1 MIATY
6 RLQLRPDFGFATVES
21 LLPYFRRLGVSHLYL
36 SPIMEARPGSTHG
49 YDVINHNAIR
59 EELGGR
65 EAFESL
71 REAAVAAGLGL
82 ILDFVPNHAGVGP
95 FNESW
100 QDVLAYGPN
109 SAYSHYFDIDWAP
122 LKPEL
127 RGKILL
133 PFLGQLYGDALED
146 GEIDLTFDDG
156 RFYARYYDDR
166 FALKPK
172 TYGVLLEHVRAQF
185 ERTDTYF
192 DLKDLQDAYER
203 LEPDEREKAET
214 LRSRLNALS
223 EELDWDDYLSDL
235 DTGTLHALLEHQYW
249 RLAYWKTAS
258 YEINYRRFFDI
269 NGLVALRME
278 DEQVFWDAHRLL
290 GELLTE
296 EGVDG
301 VRIDHVDGLTDPHQY
316 LDRLHELGAEH
327 IWVEKILAPGET
339 LPDAWPVD
347 GATGYRFMNDAMGV
361 LLNPDGEAPLHRLYR
376 RFVPDAEPFEEA
388 VYQSKRLIIST
399 KLSSELFRLAY
410 ELDRLSEADYHT
422 RDFTLGAL
430 REALTEIV
438 AAVDRYRTYLP
449 HDPDEAKE
457 VIHQAVRRALQRN
470 PAAEPTVFEFIER
483 VITGDVPPQL
493 DAARS
498 AWVGRFQQYTAPV
511 AAKGVEDTTFYR
523 HVSLAALNE
532 VGGEP
537 DPFGVTP
544 HAFHARARYR
554 ARQYPTEL
562 LATATHDHKRGE
574 DTRMRLIALAERPD
588 LWTETVQA
596 LDEVAQPY
604 RGQHGPS
611 RRDAYLFYQMLI
623 ALWPEAPSGDDP
635 PADEALTDDPPA
647 DETLTDEALTDRL
660 WGYMQKASR
669 ESKLR
674 TSWIN
679 PNEAYEDDLE
689 AFVLGVVT
697 DRKTDAVLD
706 EPAATVAQDGFFNGL
721 SQLVLKGTAPGV
733 PDLYR
738 GAELLD
744 VSLVDPDNRRP
755 VDYAH
760 REQLLGKLAPLL
772 DAPEA
777 EPVRDMVEACNPEMK
792 VYVLARLLRL
802 RRAYPELAA
811 SAAYT
816 ALDPEG
822 DGADHWIAFARQH
835 DEAALITAVPRFPA
849 SFDPSVSVALSLPS
863 ELAGRT
869 WTEWL
874 TGTSVALDDTW
885 TLGTTPLPW
894 AVLVSD

>member
-6 RLQLRPDFGFATVES
+6 RLQLRPDFDFARVEA
-21 LLPYFRRLGVSHLYL
+21 LLPYFKQLGVSHLYL
-36 SPIMEARPGSTHG
+36 SPINEARPGSTHG

-59 EELGGR
+59 AELGGR

-71 REAAVAAGLGL
+71 RAAAVDAGLGL

-95 FNESW
+95 FNDSW
-100 QDVLAYGPN
+100 QDVLAYGPH

-146 GEIDLTFDDG
+146 GEIDLTFADG

-166 FALKPK
+166 FALKPQS
-172 TYGVLLEHVRAQF
+172 YSMLLDHVRAQF

-203 LEPDEREKAET
+203 LDPEEREKAET

-223 EELDWDDYLSDL
+223 DEIDLSSYLSDI
-235 DTGTLHALLEHQYW
+235 DTDAVHALLEQQYW

-258 YEINYRRFFDI
+258 YEVNYRRFFDI

-278 DEQVFWDAHRLL
+278 DEQVFWDTHRLL

-296 EGVDG
+296 KGVDG

-316 LDRLHELGAEH
+316 LNRLHELGAEH

-361 LLNPDGEAPLHRLYR
+361 LLNPDGEAPLHRVYR

-388 VYQSKRLIIST
+388 VYHSKRLIIAT

-449 HDPDEAKE
+449 HDPEEAQE

-483 VITGDVPPQL
+483 VIVGDVPPQL
-493 DAARS
+493 DAARA

-523 HVSLAALNE
+523 HVPLAALNE

-537 DPFGVTP
+537 DPFGVTR
-544 HAFHARARYR
+544 HAFHARARFR
-554 ARQYPTEL
+554 ARQYPKGL

-588 LWTETVQA
+588 LWDETVHA
-596 LDEVAQPY
+596 LDEIGHPY
-604 RGQHGPS
+604 KGQHGPS

-623 ALWPEAPSGDDP
+623 ALWPEAAPG
-635 PADEALTDDPPA
+635 DEAPD
-647 DETLTDEALTDRL
+647 DEALTDRL
-660 WGYMQKASR
+660 WSYMQKASR
-669 ESKLR
+669 EAKQH

-679 PNEAYEDDLE
+679 PNEAYESDLE

-697 DRKTDAVLD
+697 DHNTEEVLD
-706 EPAATVAQDGFFNGL
+706 EPASTVAQDGFFNGL
-721 SQLVLKGTAPGV
+721 SQLVLKGTAPGT

-760 REQLLGKLAPLL
+760 RQQVLDELTPLL

-777 EPVRDMVEACNPEMK
+777 EPLREMAAACAPNMK
-792 VYVLARLLRL
+792 FYVLAQLLRL
-802 RRAYPELAA
+802 RNTYPTLVA
-811 SAAYT
+811 SAEYI
-816 ALDPEG
+816 ALEPNEEG
-822 DGADHWIAFARQH
+822 AAHWIAFARQH
-835 DEAALITAVPRFPA
+835 DDAALITAAPRFPA
-849 SFDPSVSVALSLPS
+849 SFDPSVPATLSLPD
-863 ELAGRT
+863 ELTDRT

-874 TGTSVALDDTW
+874 TGTSVSLDDTW
-885 TLGTTPLPW
+885 ALGTTPLPW
-894 AVLVSD
+894 AVLVTTD